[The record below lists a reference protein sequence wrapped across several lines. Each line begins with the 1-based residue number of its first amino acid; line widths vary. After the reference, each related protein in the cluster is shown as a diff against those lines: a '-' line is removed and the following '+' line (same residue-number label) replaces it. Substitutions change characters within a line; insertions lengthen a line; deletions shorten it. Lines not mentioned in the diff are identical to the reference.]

1 MKTYVDIK
9 TAPLGVNTAAFTL
22 YTLEYMTEKETL
34 SLLDISITT
43 LKQWVRDYS
52 ISRYKIGDK
61 AYYKKSEINKLIEM
75 NKVKVDKYIPS
86 FL

>member
-9 TAPLGVNTAAFTL
+9 TAPPSVNTAAFTL

-75 NKVKVDKYIPS
+75 NEVKVDKYIPS